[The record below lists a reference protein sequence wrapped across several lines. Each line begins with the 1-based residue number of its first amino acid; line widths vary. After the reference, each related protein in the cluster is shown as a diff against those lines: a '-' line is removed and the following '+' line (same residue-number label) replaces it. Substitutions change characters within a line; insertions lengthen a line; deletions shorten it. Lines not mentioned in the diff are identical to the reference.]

1 MSRIAAALAAASLA
15 TACAATPLAASAQQ
29 PPPPISP
36 NAIQPETTISL
47 NGHGEVAHE
56 PDIAEINVGVS
67 VDADTA
73 SAAMTQ
79 QASKMNGVFSAVK
92 AAGIADRDMQ
102 TSNLTLNPVYT
113 YPKDQPARL
122 TGYKASNQLTIRV
135 RDLKNLG
142 KTLDAVVKAGGNTIN
157 NVSFDID
164 KPEPLQNEA
173 RVAAIKDAA
182 DKADLYAKAVGYRVK
197 RIVTVNESGGYAP
210 PRPVAMAR
218 MVQSDASTP
227 VASGELT
234 INADVNV
241 TFELVK

>member
-1 MSRIAAALAAASLA
+1 
-15 TACAATPLAASAQQ
+15 
-29 PPPPISP
+29 
-36 NAIQPETTISL
+36 
-47 NGHGEVAHE
+47 
-56 PDIAEINVGVS
+56 
-67 VDADTA
+67 
-73 SAAMTQ
+73 
-79 QASKMNGVFSAVK
+79 MNGVFSAVK

-102 TSNLTLNPVYT
+102 TSNLTLNPAYT

-157 NVSFDID
+157 DVSFDID

-182 DKADLYAKAVGYRVK
+182 DKAELYAKAVGYRVK
-197 RIVTVNESGGYAP
+197 RIVTVNESGGYA